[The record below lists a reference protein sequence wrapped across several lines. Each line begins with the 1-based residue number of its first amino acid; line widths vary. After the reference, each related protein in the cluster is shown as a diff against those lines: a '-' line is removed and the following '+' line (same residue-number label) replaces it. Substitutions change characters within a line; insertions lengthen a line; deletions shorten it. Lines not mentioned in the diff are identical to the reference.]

1 MNKAKTSQRNC
12 REGQKRNRRA
22 QPCKLIAEKGVN
34 ILAVH
39 GTVEGENGIVRF
51 VTNDNLQAVDGL

>member
-1 MNKAKTSQRNC
+1 VKVRN
-12 REGQKRNRRA
+12 EIGVLNQM
-22 QPCKLIAEKGVN
+22 CKLIAEKGVN